1 MTIPKQSREVLI
13 CVAGLALL
21 GGALG
26 ARRYLRP
33 TGVGSVTLEHGIH
46 NFGDVGQGETL
57 AHTFRLTNGW
67 AEPIEIV
74 QAQSSCSCTAAV
86 DLVGRVVAPKAGL
99 DIPLTLKTGSDDGP
113 RTGTVT
119 LYYRS
124 VGATTPPLNYAEV
137 RVAANVVPDYRV
149 RPNLVDFG
157 TVDHTGAITKVIRLR
172 PERLP
177 GVKIIRLDTSS
188 DAFKA
193 RRVAAPVG
201 STDIHIELTFSGR
214 SLWKSGPL
222 NATLF
227 IDTDSRGAATA
238 QVLAR
243 VRYRA
248 PVEVEP
254 AAIVIGTGTKGPVGR
269 EILISA
275 ARPVRIAGVRC
286 SSPLIKIAP
295 HDTTASS
302 THRLALTIGD
312 ARGVPID
319 SEVIVDLEPAGA
331 TEARAVAIPV
341 HRLGTQTKE

>member
-227 IDTDSRGAATA
+227 IDTDSRGAARRRHRCSRGSATRPPSRSSRRPSSS
-238 QVLAR
+238 AR
-243 VRYRA
+243 ERRGPSGVRSSSA
-248 PVEVEP
+248 PR
-254 AAIVIGTGTKGPVGR
+254 GR
-269 EILISA
+269 FGSRESGA
-275 ARPVRIAGVRC
+275 HRRSSRSHHTTQRPPRRIAWR
-286 SSPLIKIAP
+286 
-295 HDTTASS
+295 
-302 THRLALTIGD
+302 
-312 ARGVPID
+312 
-319 SEVIVDLEPAGA
+319 
-331 TEARAVAIPV
+331 
-341 HRLGTQTKE
+341 